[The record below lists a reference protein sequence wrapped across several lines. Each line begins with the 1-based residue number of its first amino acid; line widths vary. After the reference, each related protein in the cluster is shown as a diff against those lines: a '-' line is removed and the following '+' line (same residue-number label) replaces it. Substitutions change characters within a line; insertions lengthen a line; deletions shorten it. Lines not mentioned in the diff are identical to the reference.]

1 MTPFDYARAEGAAAA
16 VKQVAGARQAAF
28 LAGGTGL
35 IDLMKLHVETP
46 ELLVDVTRVPLDQIE
61 ALDGGGVRIGA
72 NARNS
77 DLAHHETVR
86 KSYPA
91 LSEALLSGA
100 SPQLR
105 NMATVGGNLMQRTRC
120 PYFRDGFSPC
130 NKRKPGSGCAAR
142 DGYNRSH
149 AVLGTSD
156 HCIAAHP
163 SDMCV
168 ALAIFDAVVKTRAPK
183 DPEAVRAIPFS
194 DFHLAPGDTPA
205 RETVLEHGELIVAVE
220 LPAAPWA
227 AKSHYLKVRDRAS
240 YEFALASAAVAL
252 ETAGGVIKTARIA
265 LGGVATKPW
274 RATEAEQ
281 GLIGQKP
288 GAGAFATAAE
298 AATKGAAPRQFN
310 GFKVALVRRA
320 IVRALET
327 VAALK

>member
-1 MTPFDYARAEGAAAA
+1 MTPFDYARAEGAATA
-16 VKQVAGARQAAF
+16 VKQVSGTPKATF

-35 IDLMKLHVETP
+35 IDLMKLHVENHD
-46 ELLVDVTRVPLDQIE
+46 LLVDVARLPLDKIE

-72 NARNS
+72 NVRNS
-77 DLAHHETVR
+77 DLAHNETIR
-86 KSYPA
+86 KKYPV

-130 NKRKPGSGCAAR
+130 NKRAPKSGCAAK

-149 AVLGTSD
+149 AILGTSD
-156 HCIAAHP
+156 HCIATHP

-168 ALAIFDAVVKTRAPK
+168 ALVALDAVVKVQGPKGDRAVP
-183 DPEAVRAIPFS
+183 VT
-194 DFHLAPGDTPA
+194 DFHLVPGDTPD
-205 RETVLEHGELIVAVE
+205 RETVLEHGELITAVE

-252 ETAGGVIKTARIA
+252 EVADGVIKTARIA
-265 LGGVATKPW
+265 LGGIATKPW
-274 RATEAEQ
+274 RAAEAEK
-281 GLIGQKP
+281 GLVGQKP
-288 GAGAFATAAE
+288 EAAAFTAAAE
-298 AATKGAAPRQFN
+298 AATKGAAPRPFN
-310 GFKVALVRRA
+310 AFKVVLARRV

-327 VAALK
+327 VAAMK